1 MSLRSLLLPFA
12 LGVFLAAQPPADPR
26 LVGTWT
32 LERVDNVL
40 PDGTR
45 IPLYGAHPQ
54 GLLVFDAQGRY
65 ALQILREGRPRFVS
79 GDKAKG
85 SPEENRAA
93 VVGNNAHF
101 GRFEVD
107 AARGTLTFHIDHA
120 FFPNWEGTT
129 QVRTFTLQGGELRY
143 TVPTPTTGGLVRG
156 EVAWHRAMEP

>member
-1 MSLRSLLLPFA
+1 MSLRSILLPLA
-12 LGVFLAAQPPADPR
+12 LGLSLAAQPPAPPS

-45 IPLYGAHPQ
+45 VQLYGPRPQ

-65 ALQILREGRPRFVS
+65 ALQILREGRPRFAA
-79 GDKAKG
+79 GDKARG
-85 SPEENRAA
+85 TAEENRAA
-93 VVGNNAHF
+93 VAGNNSHF
-101 GRFEVD
+101 GRYAVD
-107 AARGTLTFHIDHA
+107 AAGGTLTFHIDHA

-143 TVPTPTTGGLVRG
+143 TVPTPTTGGLAQG
-156 EVAWHRAMEP
+156 EVAWRRATMP